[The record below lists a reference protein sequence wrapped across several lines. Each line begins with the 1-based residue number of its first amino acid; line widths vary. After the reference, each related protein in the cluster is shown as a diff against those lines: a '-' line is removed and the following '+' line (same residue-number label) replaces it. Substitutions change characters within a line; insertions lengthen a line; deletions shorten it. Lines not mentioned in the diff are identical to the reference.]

1 MYAPEAS
8 KLVYEL
14 MCTQQESKVVLPQP
28 KVKTFSNAKM
38 KIKLTQVRQYPSS
51 SSSPCRRY
59 LRLWTAFRFGRTPW
73 LQRETAPLLWCGLNR
88 RLSWLAPDGELRTT
102 ADCLV
107 WPRSSADRS
116 LVVAVIL
123 LKSERYS
130 AAITWGELS
139 LRLGALTE
147 RENIEL
153 SDFWSVRI
161 IQTRPWSHST

>member
-1 MYAPEAS
+1 MYASEGS

-38 KIKLTQVRQYPSS
+38 KIKLSLIHIIRRLTLSAISS
-51 SSSPCRRY
+51 ALDSISFWPDAMVAERDSS
-59 LRLWTAFRFGRTPW
+59 
-73 LQRETAPLLWCGLNR
+73 LLWCGLNR

-123 LKSERYS
+123 QFNLKDVVLLQPEVNYFFDWAHLLFRLPERKLNYETFEVSE
-130 AAITWGELS
+130 
-139 LRLGALTE
+139 
-147 RENIEL
+147 
-153 SDFWSVRI
+153 
-161 IQTRPWSHST
+161 